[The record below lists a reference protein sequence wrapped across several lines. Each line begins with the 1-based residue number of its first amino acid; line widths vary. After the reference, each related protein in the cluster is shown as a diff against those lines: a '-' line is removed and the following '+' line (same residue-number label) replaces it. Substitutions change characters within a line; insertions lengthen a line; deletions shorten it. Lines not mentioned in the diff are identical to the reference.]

1 MTTTRVCSSVKRGAS
16 LPAGRKKLLDV
27 PETAR
32 AIQRTL
38 IEHLESLVFRG
49 EESCLDDSFRQ
60 SWENIVALLESY
72 QRAIIEVSGMTV
84 SCGKGCSVCCCH
96 WVEDVNSFE
105 AEIIVDHLSKNHGG
119 SIPRIVEQCRS
130 DRGRFERLSAIV
142 AQKLSALKS
151 RLNREIDGTDLLLA
165 SFYQLGSECPLL
177 DNGGCMIYPVRP
189 VTCRMYVSF
198 SDPARCAPENI
209 NEGKTPTYLF
219 DPEQEVDRLINRL
232 HRKFITFHGDTGL
245 RSLMARYLS

>member
-1 MTTTRVCSSVKRGAS
+1 MTTTRARSPVKRGAS
-16 LPAGRKKLLDV
+16 HSAVRKKLLDV

-38 IEHLESLVFRG
+38 IEHLESLVSRG
-49 EESCLDDSFRQ
+49 ADSCLDDSFGR
-60 SWENIVALLESY
+60 SWENIVALLEGY
-72 QRAIIEVSGMTV
+72 QRAIIEASGMTA

-105 AEIIVDHLSKNHGG
+105 AEIIADYLRKNHGG
-119 SIPRIVEQCRS
+119 SIPRIVEKCRS
-130 DRGRFERLSAIV
+130 DLGRFERLSAIV
-142 AQKLSALKS
+142 AQKLSAVKS

-177 DNGGCMIYPVRP
+177 DNGACMIYRVRP

-198 SDPARCAPENI
+198 SDPARCAPESI

-219 DPEQEVDRLINRL
+219 DPEEEAGRLINRL
-232 HRKFITFHGDTGL
+232 HRKFISFQGDTGL
-245 RSLMARYLS
+245 RSLLARYLS